1 MTREF
6 FYIVVYTTTYYAL
19 KKCLMDSCS
28 NFIYNYLKIL
38 MVDNSAIYTY
48 IDLNQY
54 ILKLVNKQN
63 KNTFAK

>member
-1 MTREF
+1 
-6 FYIVVYTTTYYAL
+6 
-19 KKCLMDSCS
+19 
-28 NFIYNYLKIL
+28 